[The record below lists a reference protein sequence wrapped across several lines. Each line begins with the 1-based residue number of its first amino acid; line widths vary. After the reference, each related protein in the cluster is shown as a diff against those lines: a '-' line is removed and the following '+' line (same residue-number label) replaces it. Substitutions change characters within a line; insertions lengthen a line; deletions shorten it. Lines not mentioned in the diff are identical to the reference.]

1 MALRLVIH
9 GLVDPRSSSA
19 VGTWYCVRIRT
30 RNSCSHLA
38 MLHHAPRT
46 IAFGTVADVVGAL
59 RSRVDAMGWYVC
71 SMRDRFRERKK
82 PNVSIFTGAAT
93 NLVRCHFG
101 ASSALFTTYHARWQ
115 IGSNFQVA
123 RPPPQTPLR
132 FKQNSYSCKKSEL
145 RLLGDL
151 NFDFTTTLVGYLPSL
166 AFITGFVHPYM
177 SIGMLSP
184 DK

>member
-59 RSRVDAMGWYVC
+59 RSRVDAMEGGMYETGLKTGPV
-71 SMRDRFRERKK
+71 SLTKK
-82 PNVSIFTGAAT
+82 PKFRYSRAQPIWYAAI
-93 NLVRCHFG
+93 
-101 ASSALFTTYHARWQ
+101 SAPPPRYLPHTRWQ

-151 NFDFTTTLVGYLPSL
+151 NFDFTNASRILGPQSSFHHGFCPSVYVYRH
-166 AFITGFVHPYM
+166 AIAG
-177 SIGMLSP
+177 
-184 DK
+184 